1 MMKSPLFW
9 KVSTLLGCILLLL
22 VPLFMVSN
30 LISERESYRNDVEH
44 SLRQSTSGPQ
54 KLVGPLIAIP
64 VTEVFYKL
72 EDEKK
77 VEYKKSYLHFILPES
92 LLVEGNQRVESRSIG
107 IYDGQIWN
115 TDLKIKAQF
124 STEKMAQLKGETMT
138 LGQPFL
144 VIGVGDARGI
154 GTVKVAKIN
163 GETLSVEPGTGVY
176 GTLAGIHI
184 PLSDKALE
192 PKTLA
197 LDVSFNLAG
206 TGSFAVVPVGR
217 NSEMTLSSNWP
228 HPGFMGYYLPVKHQ
242 ISESGFQAN
251 WQSSWF
257 ANNMQSWFAEGE
269 SPEWSSI
276 PAFSVTV
283 ATPADQYQLTDRA
296 IKYAILLIAL
306 TFMAFF
312 VFETLTGLRL
322 HPMQYLLV
330 GLSLVLFYLVLLA
343 LSEHVGFTPAW
354 IIASLVGAMMN
365 GVYLQAVL
373 KSWRRSGVFVLALL
387 GLDVV
392 MWFLL
397 RSEDSALLL
406 GAAVLAMALF
416 AVMYLTRHLDWYSL
430 SQPKRPVPPLNLM
443 RIRCES
449 GNKNGAKAPFFLLQL
464 PDYSCRSPQKR

>member
-92 LLVEGNQRVESRSIG
+92 LLVEGNQHVESRSIG

-163 GETLSVEPGTGVY
+163 GEALSVEPGTGVY

-197 LDVSFNLAG
+197 LDMSFNLAG

-365 GVYLQAVL
+365 GMYLQAVL
-373 KSWRRSGVFVLALL
+373 KSWRRSGVFILALL

-430 SQPKRPVPPLNLM
+430 SQPKRPVPPVEPDADTM
-443 RIRCES
+443 RVW
-449 GNKNGAKAPFFLLQL
+449 K
-464 PDYSCRSPQKR
+464 

>member
-9 KVSTLLGCILLLL
+9 KISTLLGCILLLL

-30 LISERESYRNDVEH
+30 LISERESYRNDVENT
-44 SLRQSTSGPQ
+44 LRQSTSGPQ
-54 KLVGPLIAIP
+54 KLVGPMIAIP
-64 VTEVFYKL
+64 MTEIFYKI

-77 VEYKKSYLHFILPES
+77 VEYKKSYMHFILPES
-92 LLVEGNQRVESRSIG
+92 LVVEGNQRVESRNIG

-124 STEKMAQLKGETMT
+124 NTEELKQLKGETIAT
-138 LGQPFL
+138 EQPFI
-144 VIGVGDARGI
+144 VTGVGDARGI
-154 GTVKVAKIN
+154 GTVSISKIN
-163 GETLSVEPGTGVY
+163 GETLSVEPGSGVY
-176 GTLAGIHI
+176 GALAGIHI
-184 PLSDKALE
+184 PLTDKALE
-192 PKTLA
+192 AKTFA
-197 LDVSFNLAG
+197 LEMSLSLAG

-217 NSEMTLSSNWP
+217 NSEMTLNSNWP
-228 HPGFMGYYLPVKHQ
+228 HPGFMGDYLPVKHQ
-242 ISESGFQAN
+242 IGESGFQAN

-257 ANNMQSWFAEGE
+257 ANNLESWFYDKE
-269 SPEWSSI
+269 SPEWEVL

-354 IIASLVGAMMN
+354 VVASLVGAAMN
-365 GVYLQAVL
+365 GMYLQAVL
-373 KSWRRSGVFVLALL
+373 KSWKRSGLFVLALL

-406 GAAVLAMALF
+406 GSAVLALALF
-416 AVMYLTRHLDWYSL
+416 AVMYLTRHFDWYSL
-430 SQPKRPVPPLNLM
+430 SQPKRPEPPAAPDEDTM
-443 RIRCES
+443 RIW
-449 GNKNGAKAPFFLLQL
+449 K
-464 PDYSCRSPQKR
+464 

>member
-22 VPLFMVSN
+22 IPLFMVSN
-30 LISERESYRNDVEH
+30 LVAERESYRNDVENT
-44 SLRQSTSGPQ
+44 LRQSTSGPQ

-64 VTEVFYKL
+64 VTEVFYNL
-72 EDEKK
+72 EKDEK
-77 VEYKKSYLHFILPES
+77 VEYKKSYMHFILPES
-92 LLVEGNQRVESRSIG
+92 LRVEGNQHVESRSIG

-124 STEKMAQLKGETMT
+124 STEKMSQLKGETLT
-138 LGQPFL
+138 LGQPFI
-144 VIGVGDARGI
+144 VVGVGDARGI
-154 GTVKVAKIN
+154 GTVNVSKIN
-163 GETLSVEPGTGVY
+163 GETLTVEPGTGVS
-176 GTLAGIHI
+176 GTLSGIHI
-184 PLSDKALE
+184 PLTDKALE
-192 PKTLA
+192 NKTFAFEMSL
-197 LDVSFNLAG
+197 NLAG
-206 TGSFAVVPVGR
+206 TGSFAVAPVGR
-217 NSEMTLSSNWP
+217 NSEMTLNSNWP
-228 HPGFMGYYLPVKHQ
+228 HPGFMGDYLPVKHQ
-242 ISESGFQAN
+242 IGKSGFQAN

-257 ANNMQSWFAEGE
+257 ANNMQSWLSDGKT
-269 SPEWSSI
+269 PEWSTI

-343 LSEHVGFTPAW
+343 LSEHAGFTPAW
-354 IIASLVGAMMN
+354 IVASLVAALMN
-365 GVYLQAVL
+365 GMYLQAVL
-373 KSWRRSGVFVLALL
+373 KSWKRSGVFVLALL

-406 GAAVLAMALF
+406 GSAVLALALF
-416 AVMYLTRHLDWYSL
+416 AVMYLTRHLDWYAL
-430 SQPKRPVPPLNLM
+430 SQPKHPLPPAEPDNDTM
-443 RIRCES
+443 RIW
-449 GNKNGAKAPFFLLQL
+449 K
-464 PDYSCRSPQKR
+464 

>member
-1 MMKSPLFW
+1 MKSPLFW

-22 VPLFMVSN
+22 VPLMMVGN
-30 LISERESYRNDVEH
+30 LISERESYRNEVENT
-44 SLRQSTSGPQ
+44 LRQSTSGPQ
-54 KLVGPLIAIP
+54 QLVGPLVAIP
-64 VTEVFYKL
+64 VTETYFKA
-72 EDEKK
+72 EDGKQI
-77 VEYKKSYLHFILPES
+77 EYKKRYMHFILPES
-92 LLVEGNQRVESRSIG
+92 LQVNGNQHVESRSIG

-115 TDLKIKAQF
+115 TELKITARF
-124 STEKMAQLKGETMT
+124 TLEELDQLKGETMT
-138 LGQPFL
+138 LGQPFI
-144 VIGVGDARGI
+144 VVGVGDSRGI
-154 GTVKVAKIN
+154 GAVSVSKIN
-163 GETLSVEPGTGVY
+163 GETLSIEPGAGVY
-176 GTLAGIHI
+176 GALSGIHI

-192 PKTLA
+192 AK
-197 LDVSFNLAG
+197 SFPLEMSLNLTG

-217 NSEMTLSSNWP
+217 NSAMTLNSNWP
-228 HPGFMGYYLPVKHQ
+228 HPGFMGNYLPVKHQ
-242 ISESGFQAN
+242 ISDSGFQAN

-257 ANNMQSWFAEGE
+257 ANNLGGWFNDNEV
-269 SPEWSSI
+269 PEWSAI

-283 ATPADQYQLTDRA
+283 TTPADQYQLTDRA

-354 IIASLVGAMMN
+354 IIASLVGAAMN

-373 KSWRRSGVFVLALL
+373 KSWKRSGMFVLALL

-406 GAAVLAMALF
+406 GSAVLALALF
-416 AVMYLTRHLDWYSL
+416 AVMYLTRHFDWYSL
-430 SQPKRPVPPLNLM
+430 SQPKRPQPPAEPDKEAM
-443 RIRCES
+443 RLW
-449 GNKNGAKAPFFLLQL
+449 K
-464 PDYSCRSPQKR
+464 

>member
-92 LLVEGNQRVESRSIG
+92 LLVEGNQHVESRSIG

-163 GETLSVEPGTGVY
+163 GEALSVEPGTGVY

-197 LDVSFNLAG
+197 LDMSFNLAG

-354 IIASLVGAMMN
+354 IMASLVGAMMN

-373 KSWRRSGVFVLALL
+373 KSWRRSGVFILALL

-430 SQPKRPVPPLNLM
+430 SQPKRPVPPVESDADTM
-443 RIRCES
+443 RVW
-449 GNKNGAKAPFFLLQL
+449 K
-464 PDYSCRSPQKR
+464 

>member
-92 LLVEGNQRVESRSIG
+92 LLVEGNQHVESRSIG

-197 LDVSFNLAG
+197 LDMSFNLAG

-251 WQSSWF
+251 WQSSWI

-373 KSWRRSGVFVLALL
+373 KSWRRSGVFILALL

-430 SQPKRPVPPLNLM
+430 SQPKRPVPPVEPDADTM
-443 RIRCES
+443 RVW
-449 GNKNGAKAPFFLLQL
+449 K
-464 PDYSCRSPQKR
+464 

>member
-30 LISERESYRNDVEH
+30 LISERENYRNDVENT
-44 SLRQSTSGPQ
+44 LRQSTSGPQ

-64 VTEVFYKL
+64 MTEIFYKI

-77 VEYKKSYLHFILPES
+77 VEYKKSYMHFILPES
-92 LLVEGNQRVESRSIG
+92 LVVTGNQHVESRSIG

-115 TDLKIKAQF
+115 TDLKLKAQF
-124 STEKMAQLKGETMT
+124 NTEAMQQLKGETIT
-138 LGQPFL
+138 AGKPFI
-144 VIGVGDARGI
+144 VMGVGDARGI
-154 GTVKVAKIN
+154 GTVSISRIN
-163 GETLSVEPGTGVY
+163 GETLSVEPGAGVY
-176 GTLAGIHI
+176 GALSGIHI
-184 PLSDKALE
+184 PLTDKALE
-192 PKTLA
+192 AKTFA
-197 LDVSFNLAG
+197 LEVSLNLAG

-217 NSEMTLSSNWP
+217 NSEMMLNSNWP
-228 HPGFMGYYLPVKHQ
+228 HPGFMGDYLPVKHQ
-242 ISESGFQAN
+242 IGESGFQAN

-257 ANNMQSWFAEGE
+257 ANNMESWFNDKE
-269 SPEWSSI
+269 SPEWEAL

-283 ATPADQYQLTDRA
+283 ATPADQYQLTERA

-343 LSEHVGFTPAW
+343 VSEHAGFTPAW
-354 IIASLVGAMMN
+354 IIASLVGAAMN
-365 GVYLQAVL
+365 GMYLQAVL
-373 KSWRRSGVFVLALL
+373 KSWRRSGMFVLSLL

-406 GAAVLAMALF
+406 GSAVLALALF
-416 AVMYLTRHLDWYSL
+416 AVMFLTRHFDWYSL
-430 SQPKRPVPPLNLM
+430 SQPKRPEPSAEPDNDTL
-443 RIRCES
+443 RIW
-449 GNKNGAKAPFFLLQL
+449 K
-464 PDYSCRSPQKR
+464 